1 MKWDH
6 DSDSEDVVM
15 TAATPES
22 EVNAHC
28 SKEAIATHKALTS
41 SSPTPAMRPSTA
53 ADAKLN
59 DSSMDERKAIEG
71 KVSHMT
77 VEAAVSG
84 TLQHDARTITPPA
97 STSSTFSA
105 SNVESS
111 VPPSQALGDGMNT
124 DKESTI
130 RTTATSVAI
139 PSSSQTNIS
148 QSSHYSCNR
157 SGPGLFSSSSS
168 TSSSASNSYSG
179 PTLSMSSLIQSK
191 ESVYAAVPVSS
202 ELYIIPKSSRGF
214 HWNGDL
220 FLKPH
225 QRRSLGVDH
234 MFNTAN
240 QRHQTMTNDYYNSG
254 YGSGNSI
261 GSASHENEPQQNQHH
276 HNQDS
281 AVMVHE
287 IRLDE
292 HEIAGILPSWP

>member
-6 DSDSEDVVM
+6 DSDSEDAVM
-15 TAATPES
+15 IAATPES
-22 EVNAHC
+22 GVNAHC
-28 SKEAIATHKALTS
+28 SKEARATRKALTS
-41 SSPTPAMRPSTA
+41 SLPIAVMRPSTV

-59 DSSMDERKAIEG
+59 DPSANERETTEG
-71 KVSHMT
+71 KASPMT
-77 VEAAVSG
+77 VEAAASD
-84 TLQHDARTITPPA
+84 TPQHDIRTITPPV
-97 STSSTFSA
+97 STSSTSSA
-105 SNVESS
+105 SSTESPVS
-111 VPPSQALGDGMNT
+111 PSQAFGDGMNT
-124 DKESTI
+124 DKESMTRTI
-130 RTTATSVAI
+130 PTSVSI
-139 PSSSQTNIS
+139 PLGSQTNTS

-157 SGPGLFSSSSS
+157 TGPWPYSSSSS
-168 TSSSASNSYSG
+168 ASSSASNSYSG

-261 GSASHENEPQQNQHH
+261 GGASYENEPQQNQHH

-281 AVMVHE
+281 SVMVHE